1 MEKIVLK
8 RLEQLKSKS
17 KRFLTLESYQIELK
31 AWEIIFEEAK
41 NSKKVHDFRELI
53 KLFELI
59 KQFYGDTMKVFE
71 KKNIELFTLNLNSP
85 QIYKCD
91 LKRFGDNMIKKI
103 NVTLN
108 CIKSYQDNRLV

>member
-17 KRFLTLESYQIELK
+17 KRFFTLESYQIELK
-31 AWEIIFEEAK
+31 AWEIIFEEVK
-41 NSKKVHDFRELI
+41 NSKRIHDFRDLI
-53 KLFELI
+53 KLFALI
-59 KQFYGDTMKVFE
+59 KQFYGDAMEIFE
-71 KKNIELFTLNLNSP
+71 KNIELFTLKLNSP

-91 LKRFGDNMIKKI
+91 LKRFGDDMIKKI
-103 NVTLN
+103 SVTLN